1 MLYARRDFRPD
12 HLPRTM
18 KNWYETWSM
27 VEGRKRI
34 HYSSRAAS
42 TLRQDYKNEHQGRQR
57 TYDRKV
63 IRDAWAEA
71 LDSDPD

>member
-12 HLPRTM
+12 HQPRLM
-18 KNWYETWSM
+18 SNMRWSWSM
-27 VEGRKRI
+27 REGKTM
-34 HYSSRAAS
+34 HKLSSRAAS

-71 LDSDPD
+71 LGFDSD